1 MDPWLRN
8 AARRAIGFM
17 PDDEGMALY
26 EAALEAAPLGPI
38 LEIGSYCGRST
49 LYLAGA
55 VRDAETG
62 SPSYVVTIDHHRGSE
77 EHQPGEE
84 YHDARLVNEDGVL
97 DTLATFRR
105 TIEQAGVED
114 VVVAIVARSQTV
126 AQLWR
131 TPLGMAFID
140 GGHSS
145 EVADGDLD
153 SWSPHV
159 VQGGLLAIHDVFPDP
174 DQGGRPPYEIYLR
187 ALSSGAFEEVAEKGS
202 LRVLRRTR
210 PASAPARK

>member
-26 EAALEAAPLGPI
+26 EAALKAAPLGPL
-38 LEIGSYCGRST
+38 LEIGSYCGKST

-55 VRDAETG
+55 ARDAETQE
-62 SPSYVVTIDHHRGSE
+62 PCRVVTIDHHRGSE

-84 YHDARLVNEDGVL
+84 YYDARLVNEDGAV
-97 DTLATFRR
+97 DTLAAFRR
-105 TIEQAGVED
+105 TIEQAGVGD
-114 VVVAIVARSQTV
+114 VVVAIVAPSQTV
-126 AQLWR
+126 ATLWR
-131 TPLGMAFID
+131 APLGLVFID

-145 EVADGDLD
+145 EVAETDLD

-159 VQGGLLAIHDVFPDP
+159 VEGGLLAIHDVFPDP
-174 DQGGRPPYEIYLR
+174 DRGGRPPYEIYRR
-187 ALSSGAFEEVAEKGS
+187 ALDSGAFEEVSAKGS
-202 LRVLRRTR
+202 LRVLRRTH
-210 PASAPARK
+210 PA